1 MTIRQTRDEAIRDQ
15 RRTAA
20 ARAGKPG
27 RWPIPTDTSTDRA
40 RTLASALYAAL
51 VAANPEAAAEIKDR
65 AHGFGE
71 TWLGPQGTAAEGP
84 WLTREEV
91 AALAGVRPTSVS
103 NWTSRGTPYG
113 QLTRHPDGYAER
125 EVLAFLGAR
134 RTRTPSGNP
143 QEDTHGAA

>member
-40 RTLASALYAAL
+40 RTLANALYAAL
-51 VAANPEAAAEIKDR
+51 VAADPEAAAEIKDR

-91 AALAGVRPTSVS
+91 ARLAKVS
-103 NWTSRGTPYG
+103 PDTVSQWTSRRK
-113 QLTRHPDGYAER
+113 LTRHPGGYAER
-125 EVLAFLGAR
+125 EVLDFLAAR
-134 RTRTPSGNP
+134 RTRTPSGAP
-143 QEDTHGAA
+143 QEDQRDSA